1 MVKSRRLK
9 QMTADD
15 SENMEEEE
23 HILIAGGSAN
33 GKSHSRNSRG
43 VPSKSWKAHLLLFQA
58 VPLTHIYPKD
68 STSYYMDTSSSMFTI
83 VYS

>member
-1 MVKSRRLK
+1 MVKSRQLK

-33 GKSHSRNSRG
+33 WKSHSRNSRG
-43 VPSKSWKAHLLLFQA
+43 VPSKS
-58 VPLTHIYPKD
+58 
-68 STSYYMDTSSSMFTI
+68 
-83 VYS
+83 